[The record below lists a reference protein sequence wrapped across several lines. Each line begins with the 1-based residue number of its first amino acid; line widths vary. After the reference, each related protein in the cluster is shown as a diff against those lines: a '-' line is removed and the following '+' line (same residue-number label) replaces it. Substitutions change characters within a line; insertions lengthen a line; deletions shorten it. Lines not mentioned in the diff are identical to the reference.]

1 MEYNIGNSESQINR
15 ISVLI
20 NYLTTFNSNATFKQI
35 QEHYKDKNI
44 NQVSIWQFRKDKK
57 FLIDSGIDI
66 SCNSKNEYSI
76 DGNIPQSIKK
86 VLVDDEIKNEL
97 PILFNLLNTEENLAA
112 IKWLKKVLNKKYNIN
127 EEEWNKKDYFSSPV
141 PELPNQD
148 EVISLSIQIIKH
160 INKQNVITFKYKP
173 VDTSKAMQ
181 HPIVAPLQIRL
192 YDGRYYLYGAENI
205 NGTYNLSQL
214 KVMAIDQ
221 IRDWEVKEHFINGI
235 VEKFDYNDF
244 LTRSRLKFYTNYCI
258 GVTIPK
264 EEERIIYNITI
275 RFYGWAKSF
284 VKNKYIHHS
293 QIEVNK
299 KLNQGKDY
307 VDIQI
312 TIYKTF
318 ELDFILEKFRLFK
331 KIISEK
337 IFIP

>member
-15 ISVLI
+15 ISILI
-20 NYLTTFNSNATFKQI
+20 NYLTTLNSNATFKEI
-35 QEHYKDKNI
+35 QEHYKEKKI
-44 NQVSIWQFRKDKK
+44 NQISIWQFRKDKK

-66 SCNSKNEYSI
+66 SCNAKNEYSI
-76 DGNIPQSIKK
+76 DGDIPQSIKK

-112 IKWLKKVLNKKYNIN
+112 IKWLKKLLNKKYNIN

-141 PELPNQD
+141 PELPYQD
-148 EVISLSIQIIKH
+148 EVIRLSIDIIKH
-160 INKQNVITFKYKP
+160 INKRNILTFKYKP
-173 VDTSKAMQ
+173 VDPTKSIEF
-181 HPIVAPLQIRL
+181 PIVAPLQIRL
-192 YDGRYYLYGAENI
+192 YDGRYYLYGAEKI
-205 NGTYNLSQL
+205 NGNYNLSQL

-221 IRDWEVKEHFINGI
+221 IRDWEVKEYLINGKA
-235 VEKFDYNDF
+235 EKFDYDNL
-244 LTRSRLKFYTNYCI
+244 LTKSRLKFYTNYCI

-275 RFYGWAKSF
+275 RFYGWAKSY

-312 TIYKTF
+312 TVYKTF
-318 ELDFILEKFRLFK
+318 ELDFILEKFRSFKEIISK
-331 KIISEK
+331 KI
-337 IFIP
+337 FTP